1 MVSGSM
7 KIMTQKEI
15 KTHKENTLPLV
26 KTLLE
31 KIEEKVVDGITKNS
45 MFDIHY
51 KTFVTVLG
59 DNMYYS
65 YNAIEIMKKIF
76 KVHKIDMRMTIFKVT
91 EDKLF
96 SYTFELDKT
105 SSL

>member
-31 KIEEKVVDGITKNS
+31 KIEEKVVDGINKNS

-51 KTFVTVLG
+51 KTFITVLG

-96 SYTFELDKT
+96 SYTFELDNT
-105 SSL
+105 SL